1 MPWRLPIY
9 KPNSG
14 VFMAKIKIPM
24 LSSIYVGDNL
34 ARAINVMV
42 KQINNALKAIEKELQ
57 KLEDKKQNA

>member
-1 MPWRLPIY
+1 
-9 KPNSG
+9 
-14 VFMAKIKIPM
+14 MAKIKIPM